1 MSRRGSNIYKRAD
14 GRYEGRIKI
23 GYDENRKLRYKY
35 VYGRTLAEV
44 KEKMEQ
50 SYSLKKTEI
59 KPFIKL
65 TVKEVCSEWLESKR
79 LTVKKSTY
87 ANYSRLLNNHIY
99 PLLGGQAY
107 SLLSKKQINAF
118 ISELVLCGRKDGK
131 GGLSSKTVK
140 DIFIVLKSV
149 SAYARREYGFENIC
163 ADVKSPKVR
172 NTELKVLSEHEI
184 RKLNLYIRHNLDR
197 VNLCILICLY
207 TGIRIGEMCGLKWE
221 NVNLQEGFIVINK
234 TVQRIS
240 MGKGPSEVVVDV
252 PKTESSVRT
261 VFMPEFLTK
270 IMGDFKRSPSIYV
283 LSGLNVPKE
292 PRILQYRFKKVL
304 QECGIRDVPFHS
316 LRHTYASLCIKK
328 GFDVKALSELLGHST
343 VNLTLDRYVHTS
355 DEIKKSYVSGL
366 ILT

>member
-1 MSRRGSNIYKRAD
+1 MSRRGSNIYKRTD

-50 SYSLKKTEI
+50 SYSLKGTET

-87 ANYSRLLNNHIY
+87 ANYSRLLINHIY

-107 SLLSKKQINAF
+107 SLLSKKQLNSF
-118 ISELVLCGRKDGK
+118 ISELVSDGRKDGK

-149 SAYARREYGFENIC
+149 SSYARREYGFENIC

-172 NTELKVLSEHEI
+172 NTELKVLSENEI

-240 MGKGPSEVVVDV
+240 MGKGTSEIVVDA

-304 QECGIRDVPFHS
+304 KDCGIRDVPFHS

-366 ILT
+366 LLT

>member
-23 GYDENRKLRYKY
+23 GYDENQKLCYKY
-35 VYGRTLAEV
+35 VYGKTLAEV

-50 SYSLKKTEI
+50 SYSLKRTET
-59 KPFIKL
+59 KPIIKL

-79 LTVKKSTY
+79 LTVKQSTY
-87 ANYSRLLNNHIY
+87 ANYSRLLKNHIY

-107 SLLSKKQINAF
+107 SLLSKKQLNSF
-118 ISELVLCGRKDGK
+118 ISELVSDGRKDGK

-149 SAYARREYGFENIC
+149 SSYARREYGFENVC

-240 MGKGPSEVVVDV
+240 MGKGTSEIVVDV

-270 IMGDFKRSPSIYV
+270 IIGDFKRSPSIYV
-283 LSGLNVPKE
+283 LSGLNIPKE
-292 PRILQYRFKKVL
+292 PRILQYHFKKVL
-304 QECGIRDVPFHS
+304 KDCGIRDIPFHS

-366 ILT
+366 LLT